1 MQPIPQKQALATTGR
16 AIDFLASRNDNGSLP
31 LSFPVP
37 VFQWGPGVSGLAQS
51 CYQAGSRH
59 SIVIVNNVTDM
70 KGSSAMK
77 KLVAM
82 CFVLMFVLSVAGC
95 PGKSGGE
102 AAPKGGNSSEAV
114 VDFGGEADSTTIVSS
129 DEAVEDIEL

>member
-1 MQPIPQKQALATTGR
+1 
-16 AIDFLASRNDNGSLP
+16 
-31 LSFPVP
+31 
-37 VFQWGPGVSGLAQS
+37 
-51 CYQAGSRH
+51 
-59 SIVIVNNVTDM
+59 
-70 KGSSAMK
+70 MK

-114 VDFGGEADSTTIVSS
+114 VDFGGDEADSSTTIVSS

>member
-1 MQPIPQKQALATTGR
+1 
-16 AIDFLASRNDNGSLP
+16 
-31 LSFPVP
+31 
-37 VFQWGPGVSGLAQS
+37 
-51 CYQAGSRH
+51 
-59 SIVIVNNVTDM
+59 
-70 KGSSAMK
+70 MK

-102 AAPKGGNSSEAV
+102 VAPQSGDKTPEAV
-114 VDFGGEADSTTIVSS
+114 VDFGGGEVDSTTIVSS

>member
-1 MQPIPQKQALATTGR
+1 
-16 AIDFLASRNDNGSLP
+16 
-31 LSFPVP
+31 
-37 VFQWGPGVSGLAQS
+37 
-51 CYQAGSRH
+51 
-59 SIVIVNNVTDM
+59 M

-102 AAPKGGNSSEAV
+102 AADSNVDKKPDVV
-114 VDFGGEADSTTIVSS
+114 VDFGGDEGNSTTIVSS
-129 DEAVEDIEL
+129 DEAIEDIEL